1 MTIPALSGSRLA
13 DGFGPILLS
22 RSAPNLF
29 HFIALLIHK
38 FLFNLICRHCYGN
51 RTGKGCAHNFAF
63 PRNLSP
69 FLPLP
74 SLFFPFLVVSSIR
87 FHLLL
92 VSASGDYSK
101 RTFRGFAHSKCAI
114 TAQSATFP
122 QDDVMLCTLRSFRF
136 MERCFRELGFFFK
149 YSSSFDIL
157 VI

>member
-51 RTGKGCAHNFAF
+51 RTGKGVRTQLRFSSKSLS
-63 PRNLSP
+63 LSP

-122 QDDVMLCTLRSFRF
+122 QDDVMLCTH
-136 MERCFRELGFFFK
+136 
-149 YSSSFDIL
+149 
-157 VI
+157 